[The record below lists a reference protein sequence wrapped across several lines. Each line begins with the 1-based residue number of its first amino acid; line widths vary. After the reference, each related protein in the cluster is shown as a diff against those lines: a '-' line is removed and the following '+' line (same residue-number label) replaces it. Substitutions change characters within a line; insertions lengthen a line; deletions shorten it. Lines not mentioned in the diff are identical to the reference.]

1 MLRTTTATSTT
12 APSSAVIGK
21 SRREASPMAAIPTN
35 TQTINATPA
44 KQATRSLVRS
54 PSGSPLP
61 NVELDAATVALIKEN
76 ESMLQTITVLQHEL
90 EKQKVRFN
98 DTEEARVSLANEVA
112 ELRSALGL
120 AASEVTSSTGKVLN
134 YKAAYLDMQDAFDK
148 LKLDSEAT
156 KNKLEEATRR
166 ERLLMQNAS
175 GTARQQTQQ
184 RESFDLVTKSMK
196 MPNTFLVSIQ
206 SIVAKL
212 NDPAVRPADRR
223 KKVLGDI
230 ERLESKVAAYKPT
243 ASAAGSAEAV
253 PQVDVPIRQC
263 VYGYLS
269 VIIQLLK
276 ETAHQ

>member
-61 NVELDAATVALIKEN
+61 NIELDAATVALIKEN

-166 ERLLMQNAS
+166 ERLL
-175 GTARQQTQQ
+175 

-243 ASAAGSAEAV
+243 ASATGSAEAV

>member
-61 NVELDAATVALIKEN
+61 NIELDAATVALIKEN

>member
-1 MLRTTTATSTT
+1 MWRTTTATSTT

-35 TQTINATPA
+35 TQTISATPA

-61 NVELDAATVALIKEN
+61 NIELDAATVALIKEN

-90 EKQKVRFN
+90 EKQKVRLN

-243 ASAAGSAEAV
+243 ANAAGSAEAV

>member
-61 NVELDAATVALIKEN
+61 NIELDAATVALIKEN

-166 ERLLMQNAS
+166 DRLLMQNAS

-243 ASAAGSAEAV
+243 ASATGSAEAV